1 MKNYVNITA
10 SKAKTHSSFA
20 KSSKNLRF
28 SFSLLPHEE
37 AFHDAFYLMDTKL
50 SQVSEIKYIFFF
62 IDIIFFSSLLLF
74 SSLTLIVKPL
84 WMNTTK
90 KFL

>member
-1 MKNYVNITA
+1 VISFLPLPNE
-10 SKAKTHSSFA
+10 KA
-20 KSSKNLRF
+20 L
-28 SFSLLPHEE
+28 
-37 AFHDAFYLMDTKL
+37 HDAFYLMGVKL

-74 SSLTLIVKPL
+74 SSLTLKVKPL